1 MAMMRRWTAA
11 DAGNG
16 LMVVG
21 SGVGLLFS
29 LYNNFNSGNG
39 IHGTPGALLVIVSSA
54 LVLIASLLLAFNVF
68 RPRWLRIV
76 VDVLLILGILGTG
89 FAAYML
95 EANWL
100 VALMVVALIGWLVHV
115 FSGRLRPRPVAVETE
130 VAS

>member
-11 DAGNG
+11 GAGNG

-21 SGVGLLFS
+21 SGIGLLLA
-29 LYNNFNSGNG
+29 LYNNFNSSNG
-39 IHGTPGALLVIVSSA
+39 IHGTAGALLVIVSSA

-76 VDVLLILGILGTG
+76 VDALLILGILGTG

-100 VALMVVALIGWLVHV
+100 VVLMVVALIGWLVHV
-115 FSGRLRPRPVAVETE
+115 FSGRLRARPVAVE
-130 VAS
+130 VAP